1 MGRAWRGASLVL
13 IAAHD
18 VFIYGDNGNGSC
30 NGNGTRRRGQRGND
44 SGVGNGALVTIDQ
57 WHWGRSNRSNGKR
70 NGATIDRSLPLQS
83 IVWMWGAVGRGRVC
97 FIRSF
102 DPKS

>member
-57 WHWGRSNRSNGKR
+57 WHRGRGTGA
-70 NGATIDRSLPLQS
+70 GATGAMARGMGQRRSIDRSNCS
-83 IVWMWGAVGRGRVC
+83 
-97 FIRSF
+97 
-102 DPKS
+102 